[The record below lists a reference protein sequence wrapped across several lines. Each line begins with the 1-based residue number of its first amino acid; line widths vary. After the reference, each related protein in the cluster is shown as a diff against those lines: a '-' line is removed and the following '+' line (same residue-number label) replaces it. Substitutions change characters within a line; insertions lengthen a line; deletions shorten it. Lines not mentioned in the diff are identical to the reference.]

1 MAILASSDVIKGDQM
16 NDHHEIPRVAVL
28 LAAFNGTCWIEQ
40 QISSILAQRGV
51 EVGVYISVD
60 PSSDGTLDWCTN
72 LSLVE
77 PRVIVLPDTGERF
90 GGAAK
95 NFFRLIRDVDFSQF
109 DYVSYADQDDIYL
122 EDKYWAAHAEIIA
135 RGCAG
140 YSSNATAYW
149 PDGRQ
154 VLLVKSQPQR
164 KYDFLFE
171 AGGPGCS
178 YVLRAS
184 DALEFKEFLV
194 ANWQAASNV
203 GLHDWLTYAWF
214 RSVGKLWYIDDRSY
228 ILYRQHGGN
237 QIGAN
242 DGLSGIKSRLRL
254 MMSGWY
260 REEILKISR
269 LVGRNVPDIPS
280 SLLEKGIL
288 PRLYLIANFKE
299 FRRSPRDQLAFGTLA
314 LLGLI

>member
-1 MAILASSDVIKGDQM
+1 M
-16 NDHHEIPRVAVL
+16 IPLKKFPRIAVL
-28 LAAFNGTCWIEQ
+28 LAAYNGMRWIEEQ
-40 QISSILAQRGV
+40 VSSILAQR
-51 EVGVYISVD
+51 EVDVIIYISVD
-60 PSSDGTLDWCTN
+60 PSSDNTFSWCQN
-72 LSLVE
+72 LSIIE

-95 NFFRLIRDVDFSQF
+95 NFFRLLRDVDFCGF

-122 EDKYWAAHAEIIA
+122 QDKYRAAHEIIVA
-135 RGCAG
+135 RRCSG

-184 DALEFKEFLV
+184 DALKFKQFLIE
-194 ANWQAASNV
+194 NWQAVNNV

-214 RSVGKLWYIDDRSY
+214 RSTGKSWVIDESSY

-242 DGLSGIKSRLRL
+242 DGISGIKSRLRL
-254 MMSGWY
+254 MTSGWY
-260 REEILKISR
+260 RNEIMKISN
-269 LVGRNVPDIPS
+269 LVGHNVSGLPK
-280 SLLEKGIL
+280 SLIDKGVL
-288 PRLYLIANFKE
+288 PRNYLIANFNE
-299 FRRSPRDQLAFGTLA
+299 FRRSRRDRLAFGVLA
-314 LLGLI
+314 FLRLL